1 MRQEGDSSP
10 QNVERGQI
18 EKKMRKQR
26 RKHSGEQESIE
37 LLQERGRLGYRKGK
51 GVGHTGGV
59 KSPHQTCMAEGLQS
73 THALTKFQASDFR
86 PGPER
91 D

>member
-1 MRQEGDSSP
+1 ME
-10 QNVERGQI
+10 
-18 EKKMRKQR
+18 
-26 RKHSGEQESIE
+26 
-37 LLQERGRLGYRKGK
+37 ERGRLGYRKGK
-51 GVGHTGGV
+51 GVGHPGGV